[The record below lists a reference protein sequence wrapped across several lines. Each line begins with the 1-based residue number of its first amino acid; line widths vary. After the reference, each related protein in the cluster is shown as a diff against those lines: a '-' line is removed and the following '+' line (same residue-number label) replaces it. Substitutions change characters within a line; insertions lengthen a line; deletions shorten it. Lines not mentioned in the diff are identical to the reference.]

1 MVLIHLSRVVPTL
14 FRGAVLKP
22 QAGAGV
28 TAPHVYTARA
38 NPLLD
43 IDQFLHMNNAAYAT
57 HFECARWEMG
67 ASSGMLSKLARMQ
80 GAFVVASMTL
90 RFRKE
95 VRPMQSFEIHS
106 SVIAAD
112 ERQVFIKQVL
122 QEPNADR
129 IMAGSLCRAVFRK
142 GRESIPPMDV
152 LRAVSSGV
160 DADMDELEKSMASA
174 VTAERDALA
183 AIEDA
188 LTRA

>member
-129 IMAGSLCRAVFRK
+129 IMAARFVGLCSAK
-142 GRESIPPMDV
+142 AESQYRRWMC
-152 LRAVSSGV
+152 SSRQQGV